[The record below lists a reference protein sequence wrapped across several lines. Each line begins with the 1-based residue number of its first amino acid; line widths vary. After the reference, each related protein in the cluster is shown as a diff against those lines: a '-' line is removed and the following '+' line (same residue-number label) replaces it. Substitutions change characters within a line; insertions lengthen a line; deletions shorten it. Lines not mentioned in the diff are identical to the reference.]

1 MFEKFVAEAD
11 EVEAKIQSCFDE
23 LSVEYELSDSAK
35 AIIDKLFDNIGQSF
49 TDAFIIEAMQ
59 IDADADDD
67 ELGKVYDAILYYFAK
82 NYQTGITNGFKKAMD
97 KMK

>member
-1 MFEKFVAEAD
+1 MLETFMAEAD
-11 EVEAKIQSCFDE
+11 KVEAKIQSCFDE

-49 TDAFIIEAMQ
+49 TDAFVIEAIQ

-67 ELGKVYDAILYYFAK
+67 ELSKAYDAILYYFAK
-82 NYQTGITNGFKKAMD
+82 NYQTGIANGFTKALD